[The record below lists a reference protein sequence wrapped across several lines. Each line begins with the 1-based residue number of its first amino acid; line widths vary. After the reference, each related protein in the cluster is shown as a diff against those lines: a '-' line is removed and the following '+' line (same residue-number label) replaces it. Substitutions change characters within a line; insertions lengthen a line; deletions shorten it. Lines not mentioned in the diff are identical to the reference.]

1 MDLSYHTFLELNEFL
16 VIRYLVQSEGITL
29 SQAKRETESA
39 KVRFSQKIYELMQ
52 YIIEKDKPHIL
63 LNRNPTLIIIW
74 CR

>member
-29 SQAKRETESA
+29 SQVKRETESA